1 MNRYVKVVGHS
12 NWFLLLTKNDI
23 EPEGLSEDMQEK
35 LVRTHV
41 HGLHDYQKDGKP
53 DFYQRIIMSA
63 TKMID
68 YTGSVGK
75 YGTILIRPTGTYML
89 LSGNEITDETF
100 ALHFPINE
108 FGQIVIC
115 ENDRT
120 AEGKWIDHLK
130 HNYPNKSIKTI
141 NFFDL
146 RSDSE
151 VKEYFNQA
159 EIVTFSTTFSNMD
172 WFKKLARNVTD
183 SHKVIG
189 YSHDE
194 SKWNEALEIFKS
206 IEVVRVLTDK
216 FSLA

>member
-1 MNRYVKVVGHS
+1 MNRYVKVVGNS

-35 LVRTHV
+35 LIRTHV
-41 HGLHDYQKDGKP
+41 YGLHNNPKGARMDEW
-53 DFYQRIIMSA
+53 QRMMMVA
-63 TKMID
+63 TRTID
-68 YTGSVGK
+68 YPRLVEK
-75 YGTILIRPTGTYML
+75 YGTILIRPIGSFMPL
-89 LSGNEITDETF
+89 RGNEITDETF
-100 ALHFPINE
+100 SLHFPINE
-108 FGQIVIC
+108 FGEIVVC
-115 ENDRT
+115 ENDRI

-151 VKEYFNQA
+151 VKEYFDQA
-159 EIVTFSTTFSNMD
+159 EIITFSTTFSNME

-194 SKWNEALEIFKS
+194 SKWVEALEIYKS
-206 IEVVRVLTDK
+206 IEIVSVLTNK
-216 FSLA
+216 FLLA